1 MALPWAQERSTL
13 AFLWPLITDQ
23 AELQDRDRGSPGKL
37 QAHLDTG
44 DEGWLKQT
52 AWGSQEMLSPQESQ
66 ASPWRVQAGPRE
78 DAQAGSSKASARST
92 RAARSLC
99 GFRWRRLLLSV
110 SPPHASRVA
119 LSTCVRAACVAC
131 ACLCDQATY
140 VSLTYLGGRGS
151 ALTVQAMGRAGVP
164 VEEPSSDTPA

>member
-1 MALPWAQERSTL
+1 MR
-13 AFLWPLITDQ
+13 LWPFPGPRKEAHSPFCGPSSLIRRSCRTGTE
-23 AELQDRDRGSPGKL
+23 ARRE
-37 QAHLDTG
+37 HLDTG

-119 LSTCVRAACVAC
+119 LSTCVCAACVAC